1 MDRIDA
7 AIDPEVSAWSLH
19 TFDLSSCYRG
29 LQAHRRYSC
38 GSKAILPLSYCKF
51 PKYIEM
57 WSLELVLHLSFMVS
71 LTCGTPSLQ
80 WCHWH
85 RPHRGRARLLCVR
98 DTTL

>member
-7 AIDPEVSAWSLH
+7 AIDPEVSAWSLY

-57 WSLELVLHLSFMVS
+57 WSLELASASTH
-71 LTCGTPSLQ
+71 GTPSFFYGFSHL
-80 WCHWH
+80 WH
-85 RPHRGRARLLCVR
+85 TESAVVPLAQA
-98 DTTL
+98 T